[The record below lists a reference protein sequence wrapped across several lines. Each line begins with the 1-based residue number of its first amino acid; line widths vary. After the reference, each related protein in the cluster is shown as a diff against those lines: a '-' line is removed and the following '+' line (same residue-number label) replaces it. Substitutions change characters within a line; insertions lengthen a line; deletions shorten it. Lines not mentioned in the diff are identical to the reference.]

1 MSDFFV
7 ITGWAIRMFEVL
19 IVLYILFKFK
29 NRRWS
34 LFFGGKSSLKTIQD
48 HELHSC
54 FLSAFTVMVFHFTS
68 SNLAQHIVTIQGME
82 KFALRQFFYFSMFSC
97 SMAFAA
103 ALFFLHKIRGCSFS
117 PTARNCLYITFLMS
131 TLQMLQFVSHG
142 LLDSNRITL
151 FYQYG
156 VVVLNISTLA
166 VVANHP
172 IRNMVRKLNRKEA

>member
-1 MSDFFV
+1 MNDFFV
-7 ITGWAIRMFEVL
+7 ISDWMIRALEVL
-19 IVLYILFKFK
+19 ICLYLLFKFK

-34 LFFGGKSSLKTIQD
+34 LFFGGKNSLKTIQD

-82 KFALRQFFYFSMFSC
+82 KLALRHFFYFSMFSC

-142 LLDSNRITL
+142 LLDSNRFTL

-156 VVVLNISTLA
+156 VVVLNVTTLA

-172 IRNMVRKLNRKEA
+172 IRHMLRKLNRKEA